1 MNKISG
7 FLILSFFFFMS
18 CVPTQRFNEVS
29 DKSNKLEGERD
40 RLIHDNEKLTVDYT
54 EIKARIDRVNEE
66 RQRYI
71 DDSIMQYQLIGQ
83 LKKENEKLSRKF
95 DDLSSS
101 HEALLQ
107 GNARET
113 TRLLNQLQ
121 STQGDLQTKEER
133 LRALEETVNTE
144 RQDITRLRAELEA
157 RNVKLSELEKILF
170 RKDSV
175 VNALKESVSKALMG
189 FEGQGLTVQMKNG
202 KVYVSLDEKLLF
214 KSGSTSVD
222 PKGVQA
228 LQKLSKV
235 LESNKDVN
243 IMIEG
248 HTDDV
253 PFTKGA
259 SIKDNWDLSVM
270 RATAVVRILLN
281 DSSIDPIR
289 LTASGHGE
297 FMPVDPS
304 KTAVARTKN
313 RRTEII
319 LTPKLDELLKI
330 LETN

>member
-1 MNKISG
+1 
-7 FLILSFFFFMS
+7 MS

-40 RLIHDNEKLTVDYT
+40 RLTRDNEKLTVDYT
-54 EIKARIDRVNEE
+54 EIKAGIDRVNKE
-66 RQRYI
+66 RQRFI
-71 DDSIMQYQLIGQ
+71 DDSIRQYQVIGQ

-95 DDLSSS
+95 DDLTFS

-121 STQGDLQTKEER
+121 STQGDLQAKEER
-133 LRALEETVNTE
+133 LRALEETVNAE

-157 RNVKLSELEKILF
+157 RNIKLNELEKILF

-281 DSSIDPIR
+281 DSSMDPLR

-304 KTAVARTKN
+304 KTSVARTKN